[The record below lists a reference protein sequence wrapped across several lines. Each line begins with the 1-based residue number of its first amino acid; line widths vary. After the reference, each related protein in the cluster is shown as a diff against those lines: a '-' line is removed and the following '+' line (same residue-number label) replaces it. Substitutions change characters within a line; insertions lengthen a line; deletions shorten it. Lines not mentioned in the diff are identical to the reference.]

1 MKFNKL
7 CEKWC
12 RQNTEPWTRW
22 WFQMFFF
29 SPLPGE
35 MIQFDRYFSSW
46 LVQPPASESQELVQ
60 TFHVVS
66 LLDLSFPPLKGGMMH
81 YGGAAASGTTTAGGV
96 LIFRCGEDKPKTF
109 SQFLLFKKKMT
120 SLVVEMDTMIP
131 SPQKKFTQKLTLCFE
146 VPGSTYLL
154 EKGHVFF
161 PHYWVKLSFLCK
173 ELLSFWKNPPGGQP
187 VVSVPS
193 RNFHGN
199 FPVPS
204 RFERQDDGGPTLLQR
219 ILNVGKRCVGIF
231 ARSSPP
237 EPNPEVGRV
246 VGGWVVETPGR
257 QSYFPDNQSD
267 GQWTA
272 PI

>member
-1 MKFNKL
+1 
-7 CEKWC
+7 
-12 RQNTEPWTRW
+12 
-22 WFQMFFF
+22 
-29 SPLPGE
+29 

-109 SQFLLFKKKMT
+109 SQFLLFKKKMA

-131 SPQKKFTQKLTLCFE
+131 SPQKKIHAETNTLHLKSPGPLTFW
-146 VPGSTYLL
+146 
-154 EKGHVFF
+154 KKAIFF
-161 PHYWVKLSFLCK
+161 FSFWVQLSFLWNSRTAVIWK
-173 ELLSFWKNPPGGQP
+173 IHREVSLLFR
-187 VVSVPS
+187 VPS

-237 EPNPEVGRV
+237 EPNPEVV
-246 VGGWVVETPGR
+246 VGGGWWVGGEWWWKHP
-257 QSYFPDNQSD
+257 
-267 GQWTA
+267 
-272 PI
+272 